1 MISISLLTDSYDN
14 SGESISIEQEN
25 ITPEIIAL
33 RILSTNLE
41 STFQSTDFDFC
52 SDAKIVLSDSSEI
65 PIHRVI
71 LASRSPFF
79 KSLFGK
85 DKDEKKFEVKK
96 LMSVGV
102 VDVGF
107 ESLSVVLF
115 YLYSGKV
122 KPLPREASACVDE
135 ECQHFGCRPVV
146 DLMIQVL
153 YASHV
158 FQIPELVS
166 LFQRRLLDI
175 LGNVIVDDIMVILSV
190 ANMCDKICEKL
201 VTACVDVIVKSD
213 IDSVTL
219 EKGLPPDIF
228 KQVMDSRLELGSVDT
243 EIDEKTAR
251 RIRTLDWDDVELI
264 EKLLKEGNTNL
275 DEANALHYAVAY
287 SGPQTTE
294 ALLRMGLADVNRR
307 NRRGYTVL
315 HVAAMRKDPGI
326 IASIVTKGAR
336 PTDVTPDGRKAL
348 QIAKRLTKRMEY
360 YKFTERGQKAP
371 KERLCIEILEQAETN
386 EPLGGEAS
394 LSLALAGDDLR
405 ERWVYLEN
413 RVKLAKLF
421 FPEEAQVAMD
431 IAKVKG
437 TLEFLAD
444 AKCKELP
451 GGEIVPLNLNEAPF
465 FMEELHHRRIGA
477 LSRMVDFGKRFFPRC
492 SNVLNKIVDTKD
504 LLDLADLKNGSQEEQ
519 QLKKKRLLEI
529 QDSLRDAFDKDKV
542 EFDQCKANPERQL
555 RKRRC
560 KGIIEDFKITF
571 SQYKV
576 DFEKSRANLPSS
588 STKGLSQTNGKVKSR
603 KRT

>member
-1 MISISLLTDSYDN
+1 MNSTSILTDSNDN
-14 SGESISIEQEN
+14 SGGSISIEHEN
-25 ITPEIIAL
+25 ITPEITAL
-33 RILSTNLE
+33 RRLSINLE
-41 STFQSTDFDFC
+41 STFQSSDFDFC
-52 SDAKIVLSDSSEI
+52 SDAKIILSDSREI
-65 PIHRVI
+65 QIHRVI

-79 KSLFGK
+79 KTLFGK

-107 ESLSVVLF
+107 DSLSVVLF

-135 ECQHFGCRPVV
+135 ECQHIGCRPVV

-201 VTACVDVIVKSD
+201 VAACIDIIVKSD

-228 KQVMDSRLELGSVDT
+228 KQVMDSRLELGPVDT
-243 EIDEKTAR
+243 EIDEKAAR
-251 RIRTLDWDDVELI
+251 RIRTMHKALDWDDVELI

-287 SGPQTTE
+287 SDAQTTE
-294 ALLRMGLADVNRR
+294 ALLKMGLADVNRR
-307 NRRGYTVL
+307 NQRGYTVL
-315 HVAAMRKDPGI
+315 HVAAMRKEPGI

-336 PTDVTPDGRKAL
+336 PTDLTPDGRKAL
-348 QIAKRLTKRMEY
+348 QIAKRLTKWVEY
-360 YKFTERGQKAP
+360 HKFTDRGQKAP

-431 IAKVKG
+431 IAQVKG

-444 AKCKELP
+444 ANCKELP

-465 FMEELHHRRIGA
+465 FMEELHHNRIAA
-477 LSRMVDFGKRFFPRC
+477 LSRMVDFGKRYFPRC

-504 LLDLADLKNGSQEEQ
+504 LLDLADLKNGSQQEQ
-519 QLKKKRLLEI
+519 QLKKKRFLEI
-529 QDSLRDAFDKDKV
+529 QDSLKDAFDKDKV
-542 EFDQCKANPERQL
+542 EYDQCKAN
-555 RKRRC
+555 
-560 KGIIEDFKITF
+560 
-571 SQYKV
+571 S
-576 DFEKSRANLPSS
+576 ASS
-588 STKGLSQTNGKVKSR
+588 SSASKGLSQRLDKSSKKR
-603 KRT
+603 KK

>member
-1 MISISLLTDSYDN
+1 MNSISILTDSNEN
-14 SGESISIEQEN
+14 SGGSSSIEQEN
-25 ITPEIIAL
+25 TTPEITAL
-33 RILSTNLE
+33 RRLSINLE

-52 SDAKIVLSDSSEI
+52 SDAKIILFDSREI

-71 LASRSPFF
+71 LSSRSPFF
-79 KSLFGK
+79 KSLFN
-85 DKDEKKFEVKK
+85 DSKDEKKFELKK
-96 LMSVGV
+96 LMSSAVGV
-102 VDVGF
+102 GVDVGF
-107 ESLSVVLF
+107 DSLSVVLS

-122 KPLPREASACVDE
+122 KPLDREVFACVDN
-135 ECQHFGCRPVV
+135 ECLHIGCRPVV

-158 FQIPELVS
+158 FQVPELVS

-175 LGNVIVDDIMVILSV
+175 LGNVTVDDIMVILSV

-201 VTACVDVIVKSD
+201 VTACIDIVVKSD

-219 EKGLPPDIF
+219 EKGLPHAIV
-228 KQVMDSRLELGSVDT
+228 KQVMDSRSKLGSVDT

-251 RIRTLDWDDVELI
+251 RIRTMHKALDWDDVELI

-287 SGPQTTE
+287 SDAKTTE
-294 ALLRMGLADVNRR
+294 ELLKMGLADVNRR
-307 NRRGYTVL
+307 NQRGYTVL

-326 IASIVTKGAR
+326 IASLVTKGAR

-348 QIAKRLTKRMEY
+348 QIAKRLTKWVEY
-360 YKFTERGQKAP
+360 HKFKQSAP

-394 LSLALAGDDLR
+394 LSLAMAGDDLR

-421 FPEEAQVAMD
+421 FPKEAQVAMD
-431 IAKVKG
+431 IAQVKG

-444 AKCKELP
+444 ANCKELP

-465 FMEELHHRRIGA
+465 FMEELHHKRIGA

-492 SNVLNKIVDTKD
+492 SNALNEIVDTKD
-504 LLDLADLKNGSQEEQ
+504 LLDLADLKNDSLEEQ
-519 QLKKKRLLEI
+519 QLKMKKFMEI
-529 QDSLRDAFDKDKV
+529 QDSFKDAFNKDKV
-542 EFDQCKANPERQL
+542 EYDQCKAN
-555 RKRRC
+555 
-560 KGIIEDFKITF
+560 
-571 SQYKV
+571 SA
-576 DFEKSRANLPSS
+576 SSS
-588 STKGLSQTNGKVKSR
+588 STSKGLSQRQDTSSKKR
-603 KRT
+603 KK

>member
-1 MISISLLTDSYDN
+1 MNSTSILTDSNDN
-14 SGESISIEQEN
+14 SGGSISIEQEN
-25 ITPEIIAL
+25 TTPEITAL
-33 RILSTNLE
+33 RRLSTNLE
-41 STFQSTDFDFC
+41 STFQSTDFDFF
-52 SDAKIVLSDSSEI
+52 SDAKIVLSDSREI
-65 PIHRVI
+65 LIHRVI

-107 ESLSVVLF
+107 DSLSVVLF

-135 ECQHFGCRPVV
+135 ECQHIGCRPVV

-201 VTACVDVIVKSD
+201 VTACIDIIVKSD

-243 EIDEKTAR
+243 EIDEKAAR
-251 RIRTLDWDDVELI
+251 RIRTMHKALDWDDVELI

-287 SGPQTTE
+287 SDAKTTE
-294 ALLRMGLADVNRR
+294 ELLKMGLADVNRR
-307 NRRGYTVL
+307 NQRGYTVL

-348 QIAKRLTKRMEY
+348 QIAKRLTKWMDY
-360 YKFTERGQKAP
+360 HKFTERGQKAP

-431 IAKVKG
+431 IAQVKG

-444 AKCKELP
+444 ANCKELP

-477 LSRMVDFGKRFFPRC
+477 LSRMVDFGKRYFPRC

-519 QLKKKRLLEI
+519 QLKKKRFLEI
-529 QDSLRDAFDKDKV
+529 QDSLKDAFDKDKV
-542 EFDQCKANPERQL
+542 EFDQCKAN
-555 RKRRC
+555 
-560 KGIIEDFKITF
+560 
-571 SQYKV
+571 S
-576 DFEKSRANLPSS
+576 ASS
-588 STKGLSQTNGKVKSR
+588 SSASKGLSQRQDKSSKKR
-603 KRT
+603 KK

>member
-1 MISISLLTDSYDN
+1 MNSTSILTDSNDN
-14 SGESISIEQEN
+14 SGGSISIEHEN
-25 ITPEIIAL
+25 ITPEITAL
-33 RILSTNLE
+33 RRLSTNLE

-52 SDAKIVLSDSSEI
+52 SDAKIVLSDSREI
-65 PIHRVI
+65 SIHRVI

-79 KSLFGK
+79 KTLFGK

-107 ESLSVVLF
+107 DSLSVVLF
-115 YLYSGKV
+115 YLYTGKV

-135 ECQHFGCRPVV
+135 ECQHIGCRPVV

-201 VTACVDVIVKSD
+201 VTACIDIIVKSH

-228 KQVMDSRLELGSVDT
+228 KQVMDSRLELGPVDT
-243 EIDEKTAR
+243 EIDEKAAR
-251 RIRTLDWDDVELI
+251 RIRTMHKALDWDDVELI

-287 SGPQTTE
+287 SDAQTTE
-294 ALLRMGLADVNRR
+294 ALLKMGLADVNRR
-307 NRRGYTVL
+307 NQRGYTVL
-315 HVAAMRKDPGI
+315 HVAAMRKEPGI

-336 PTDVTPDGRKAL
+336 PTDLTPDGRKAL
-348 QIAKRLTKRMEY
+348 QIAKRLTKWVEY
-360 YKFTERGQKAP
+360 HKFTDRGQKAP

-413 RVKLAKLF
+413 RV
-421 FPEEAQVAMD
+421 
-431 IAKVKG
+431 
-437 TLEFLAD
+437 
-444 AKCKELP
+444 
-451 GGEIVPLNLNEAPF
+451 
-465 FMEELHHRRIGA
+465 
-477 LSRMVDFGKRFFPRC
+477 DFGKRYFPRC

-519 QLKKKRLLEI
+519 QLKKKRFLEI
-529 QDSLRDAFDKDKV
+529 QDSLKDAFDKDKV
-542 EFDQCKANPERQL
+542 EYDQCKANSASSSSAS
-555 RKRRC
+555 
-560 KGIIEDFKITF
+560 KGLAQR
-571 SQYKV
+571 QYK
-576 DFEKSRANLPSS
+576 SS
-588 STKGLSQTNGKVKSR
+588 KKR
-603 KRT
+603 KK